1 MPLCA
6 FLCVLQGD
14 TANSIGWP
22 GCGCPG
28 WCLQTHLGWISAC
41 VHESLGFFF
50 FFFLEVVGAFR
61 CSQIGRGSSV
71 KAGKWAA
78 GEAVVEAEL
87 WSQRVLIVNTNRE
100 ERRGGDVCIGGN
112 SSSPSG
118 DTVKVAML
126 QVSQSQ
132 CQSVSGGKYT
142 KKSNKSK
149 KNEFQNGVP
158 SADYITGL

>member
-1 MPLCA
+1 M
-6 FLCVLQGD
+6 
-14 TANSIGWP
+14 
-22 GCGCPG
+22 
-28 WCLQTHLGWISAC
+28 
-41 VHESLGFFF
+41 
-50 FFFLEVVGAFR
+50 
-61 CSQIGRGSSV
+61 
-71 KAGKWAA
+71 
-78 GEAVVEAEL
+78 VEAEL

-100 ERRGGDVCIGGN
+100 ERREGDVCIGGN

-118 DTVKVAML
+118 DTVKVAIL